1 MPRDHEYYVYI
12 LASRSRTLYIGVTNS
27 LRRRVGEHRDGT
39 ANSFTS
45 KYKIHRLVY
54 FERFQHIDRAI
65 AREKY
70 LKHLTRQ
77 EKLHSSKP
85 TIQPGKTSPPTHFQL
100 LSPKAHNPK
109 TLSSF
114 RKAGGPAFVLLLF
127 AVALRSSCNPSRSGG
142 SVFATGWAINERH
155 YTRCF
160 ADFFIPIF

>member
-27 LRRRVGEHRDGT
+27 LRRRVRERRDGT
-39 ANSFTS
+39 ANSFTA

-77 EKLHSSKP
+77 EKIALIEANNSTWEDLAADAFPQSL
-85 TIQPGKTSPPTHFQL
+85 TQ
-100 LSPKAHNPK
+100 
-109 TLSSF
+109 TL
-114 RKAGGPAFVLLLF
+114 
-127 AVALRSSCNPSRSGG
+127 
-142 SVFATGWAINERH
+142 
-155 YTRCF
+155 
-160 ADFFIPIF
+160 